1 MLEVELSR
9 RPGIMIEFL
18 SGEVGADV
26 DAVVADVDAIGV
38 EGLDMTGAAIVG
50 DVGRDNISPEVVYKY
65 SSNK

>member
-1 MLEVELSR
+1 
-9 RPGIMIEFL
+9 MIEFL